1 MKLLLGLPRGA
12 SGEQALILEDG
23 MLRLLPGRE
32 HDADLFLET
41 LLLGRDR
48 RVGNGHSTGE
58 GVFDFRYGPFT
69 GGLGETGLI
78 HLSTYGERILA
89 VEIDLS
95 VKHRGVETSLEG
107 LPIDGALS
115 RAELVCGNFAFAHA
129 HAFARAVER
138 ALDIHVNE
146 RSRRLSLAALEL
158 ERIYN
163 HLYVITRLA
172 EAAAQKVLASHL
184 GALFEEALRTNQRYG
199 GSRFLHGVRRIG
211 GIAVRDEGS
220 LEETAAR
227 VHSIAARFAD
237 LYHSSLSSRN
247 YLDRLHGIA
256 RIERGHAEMRSLTGP
271 SLRAAGSDADLRT
284 REDLLGEFRPVV
296 RDEGDSLARMEVR
309 SEEILQSCSIV
320 EAQIAALRADDGRPA
335 AAGSGEGTDR
345 VPVTVVGLGA
355 AEGASGVIAWAVATD
370 GVTVQSAYASTPS
383 LFGYQVFAE
392 ALTGHIFT
400 DFPFALDSFGLSFA
414 DAAR

>member
-12 SGEQALILEDG
+12 AGEQAMILEEG
-23 MLRLLPGRE
+23 VLRLLPGRE
-32 HDADLFLET
+32 HDGDLFLET
-41 LLLGRDR
+41 LLRARDR
-48 RVGNGHSTGE
+48 RVGNGRSTGE

-95 VKHRGVETSLEG
+95 VKHRAVEASIEG
-107 LPIDGALS
+107 LPLDGALS
-115 RAELVCGNFAFAHA
+115 RVELVCGNFAFAHA
-129 HAFARAVER
+129 HAFARAVEQATGIR
-138 ALDIHVNE
+138 LNE

-172 EAAAQKVLASHL
+172 QAAAQKVLASHL
-184 GALFEEALRTNQRYG
+184 GALFEEALRTNLLFG

-211 GIAVRDEGS
+211 GTAVRNDS
-220 LEETAAR
+220 PLEETAAR
-227 VHSIAARFAD
+227 VRSIAARFAG

-271 SLRAAGSDADLRT
+271 SLRATGSDADLRT
-284 REDLLGEFRPVV
+284 REELLDGFRPVI

-309 SEEILQSCSIV
+309 AEEILQSCAIV
-320 EAQIAALRADDGRPA
+320 EAQIAALRAGDGAPA
-335 AAGSGEGTDR
+335 AARNGGRKD
-345 VPVTVVGLGA
+345 PMAVVAGGLGA
-355 AEGASGVIAWAVATD
+355 AEGASGVVAWAVATN
-370 GVTVQSAYASTPS
+370 GLTVQSAYASTPS